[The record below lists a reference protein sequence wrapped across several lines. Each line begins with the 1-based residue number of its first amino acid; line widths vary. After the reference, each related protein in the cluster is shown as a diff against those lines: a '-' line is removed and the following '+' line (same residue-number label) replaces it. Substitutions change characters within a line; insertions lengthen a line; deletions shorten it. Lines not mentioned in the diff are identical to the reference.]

1 MQFLCQ
7 KFRLRRPKGT
17 THLESVKFSC
27 ASESHSR
34 LGRDTNLYRVMLDL
48 IITSILPSC
57 SPAAQKSRGSWSLA
71 LRRIAH
77 AFRFSVELILK
88 LSFFTNLKKF
98 KVRASIRCRIFYF
111 LFLKLLKRYRK

>member
-1 MQFLCQ
+1 
-7 KFRLRRPKGT
+7 
-17 THLESVKFSC
+17 
-27 ASESHSR
+27 
-34 LGRDTNLYRVMLDL
+34 MLDL

-111 LFLKLLKRYRK
+111 LFLKFLKGIENEIIKWNVKNEVVARQIH

>member
-1 MQFLCQ
+1 MRVRGPL
-7 KFRLRRPKGT
+7 
-17 THLESVKFSC
+17 
-27 ASESHSR
+27 AAHSR
-34 LGRDTNLYRVMLDL
+34 LGRDTHLYRVMLDI

-71 LRRIAH
+71 LHRIAH

-111 LFLKLLKRYRK
+111 LFLKFLKGIENEIIRRNVKDEVVARQIH

>member
-1 MQFLCQ
+1 M
-7 KFRLRRPKGT
+7 
-17 THLESVKFSC
+17 KFSC
-27 ASESHSR
+27 ASEGHSR
-34 LGRDTNLYRVMLDL
+34 LGRDTHLYRVMLDL
-48 IITSILPSC
+48 IITSID
-57 SPAAQKSRGSWSLA
+57 SPWLLSGSQKSRGSWSLA

-111 LFLKLLKRYRK
+111 FEHVFVIFKRYRK